1 MDKNFLEIWADMF
14 AKAAQSQKTMDYFT
28 SWMRQGFT
36 GIEEMTALFQKT
48 CGMDLNPKQK
58 GQEYSG
64 QEYLEFWEKAREE
77 FKKSF
82 ADYFALLGSVPR
94 EQYLELAGKYEALKQ
109 KVISQEETIDY
120 LRMLLAEQKKLETD
134 AIQGKV
140 HELVVQQTE
149 QFKHVMNSF
158 SQGFKSDESK
168 PPEKKKK

>member
-14 AKAAQSQKTMDYFT
+14 AKAAQSQKTMDYFS
-28 SWMRQGFT
+28 SWMRQGST

-82 ADYFALLGSVPR
+82 ADYFALLRLCSTRAIPR
-94 EQYLELAGKYEALKQ
+94 TGRQRQ
-109 KVISQEETIDY
+109 KHSSKRSFPRRNHRLSAY
-120 LRMLLAEQKKLETD
+120 A
-134 AIQGKV
+134 ACG
-140 HELVVQQTE
+140 TE
-149 QFKHVMNSF
+149 KARN
-158 SQGFKSDESK
+158 
-168 PPEKKKK
+168 